1 MDCLFGCFP
10 SYRIWHQKDGNMKY
24 FLINHTQHEV
34 FRINRKNTIFTEIEA
49 AYKYYP
55 KWLPTDDINIF
66 STCDECC
73 Y

>member
-10 SYRIWHQKDGNMKY
+10 SYRIWYQKDGNMKY
-24 FLINHTQHEV
+24 FFINHTQHEV

-55 KWLPTDDINIF
+55 KWLPTDDIHIF
-66 STCDECC
+66 GTCDECC